1 MLELSSQTSQQ
12 RRRQDPTPRL
22 LGRCRE
28 EVVPQ
33 GRWRRCTRRAGVA
46 PRSCSCGLASA
57 GGAVRLAQNTGD
69 GTGAGRDSSDSTGSC
84 RDGGING
91 NVVDR
96 AQGAKGARGRL
107 RRSLG
112 ASSAVDR

>member
-1 MLELSSQTSQQ
+1 MYQTGGRGSTIVQLWSGQ
-12 RRRQDPTPRL
+12 R
-22 LGRCRE
+22 G
-28 EVVPQ
+28 
-33 GRWRRCTRRAGVA
+33 
-46 PRSCSCGLASA
+46 